1 MKTHQ
6 LIVPV
11 LLAIVLSGCQAWQ
24 IEDIEGLD
32 ATAATPAQS
41 EPGKVQILYWDG
53 IEGTLVSD
61 LTASSTY
68 PDTPSE
74 IAELTTLQSLVNRAE
89 SYGAMVQGFIAPP
102 TTGEYRFFLS
112 ADDGAEFWLSSDQSP
127 DNASAIASVPNWTYT
142 ESYNQYSSQ
151 TSGLVYLE
159 AGAKYYFKLLF
170 KEAVGD
176 DHFSVAW
183 EGPGFP
189 MKVIDSSALYSW
201 ATPIYESDATSADA
215 YSLGYRVGFLD
226 GSEGLSFS
234 QSYPPLDTDQDGL
247 YDNWEVIMGLNP
259 SNSGDATSDPDNDL
273 LTAIEEFRIGTRENN
288 IDTDGDGIP
297 DGAEFA
303 YSLDPLNAA
312 DAAMDQDGDGFS
324 NLEEFIAG
332 TNMDDSADSPV
343 TETDSTATELVAGF
357 TGQYFSGTE
366 FDSYV
371 LTRQGETLQ
380 FDWSTN
386 PPLPELPKDRFSARW
401 YGLFTPPHDSGE
413 RLYRFTLTSDDG
425 VRMKLGTET
434 AINSW
439 VDRGTT
445 SDVVERSF
453 QAGTA
458 VPIQVEYYEKTGAAI
473 ASLTIADAQSGTTF
487 PPQDIISSPNLSGN
501 SVTDSD
507 SDSLPD
513 IWELTYGTDVLVN
526 DAAIAFNGEGITALE
541 AYQSNLHPW
550 TLEPTPASTPS
561 GSTDE
566 SVTPAPTGTVTLSWT
581 APSTRTDGT
590 SISLSEIAYYVL
602 SYGLSELS
610 LDQSLQIDSTQTS
623 HTFDQLSPG
632 TWYFTVR
639 VVDTQGLSSEPSA
652 PVNFLVQ

>member
-127 DNASAIASVPNWTYT
+127 DNASAIASVPNWTYA

-159 AGAKYYFKLLF
+159 AGKKYYFKLLF
-170 KEAVGD
+170 KEGVGD

-183 EGPGFP
+183 EGPGFA
-189 MKVIDSSALYSW
+189 MKVVDSAVLYSW
-201 ATPIYESDATSADA
+201 AQPIYEDSTASEAA

-226 GSEGLSFS
+226 GSEGLTFS
-234 QSYPPLDTDQDGL
+234 QTYPPLDSDQDGL
-247 YDNWEVIMGLNP
+247 YDNWEVIMGLDP
-259 SNSGDATSDPDNDL
+259 SNSSDASSDPDNDL
-273 LTAIEEFRIGTRENN
+273 LTAAEEFRIGTREGN

-303 YSLDPLNAA
+303 YALDPL
-312 DAAMDQDGDGFS
+312 DASDASMDLDGDGYS
-324 NLEEFIAG
+324 NIEEYIAG
-332 TNMDDSADSPV
+332 TNMDDLSDVPA
-343 TETDSTATELVAGF
+343 TETETTSSNEVAGF
-357 TGQYFSGTE
+357 VGQYFSGTD
-366 FDSYV
+366 FDTYTV
-371 LTRQGETLQ
+371 TQQGETLQ

-386 PPLPELPKDRFSARW
+386 SPIAELPKDRFSVRW
-401 YGLFTPPHDSGE
+401 YGVFTPPHDSGE
-413 RLYRFTLTSDDG
+413 RLFRFTLTSDDG
-425 VRMKLGTET
+425 VRMKVGNET
-434 AINSW
+434 VINSW

-445 SDVVERSF
+445 SDVAERSF
-453 QAGTA
+453 AAGTST
-458 VPIQVEYYEKTGAAI
+458 PIQVEYYEKTGAAL
-473 ASLTIADAQSGTTF
+473 AMLTISDQQSGTPLATL
-487 PPQDIISSPNLSGN
+487 DVISSPNLTATSI
-501 SVTDSD
+501 TDSD
-507 SDSLPD
+507 SDGLPD
-513 IWELTYGTDVLVN
+513 IWELTYGTNLLVA
-526 DAAIAFNGEGITALE
+526 DAANVYNAQGITALE

-550 TLEPTPASTPS
+550 TLEPTSTSTPS

-566 SVTPAPTGTVTLSWT
+566 SATPSPSGTVTLSWT
-581 APSTRTDGT
+581 APSTRTDGS

-602 SYGLSELS
+602 SYGQTETD
-610 LDQSLQIDSTQTS
+610 LDQSLQIDSDQTS
-623 HTFDQLSPG
+623 HTFTELSPG
-632 TWYFTVR
+632 TWYFSIK
-639 VVDTQGLSSEPSA
+639 VVDTNGLTSEPST
-652 PVNFLVQ
+652 PVSFSVQ